1 MNVTSI
7 RNFLLGSPKPH
18 SVRVT
23 TDEDE
28 VKVVRVKNYAK
39 TAETIHALNP
49 VLLECLDAKGEL
61 IRAKRHGEQAATSQE
76 DDPEL
81 PKVLATDPHAAAFG
95 LYAKLL
101 ARAYTHSTDVA
112 FTKLV
117 EILERVNERSD
128 NIEQRLER
136 AERSARQMAQDAI
149 DDAMDR
155 AEEAAAKAGEA
166 SDGGGDVGQ
175 RIFEAFLSGQARKA
189 AAAPTPPTNG
199 KGH

>member
-1 MNVTSI
+1 MNVSTI
-7 RNFLLGSPKPH
+7 RNFLLQSPKPH

-23 TDEDE
+23 TEEEDQ
-28 VKVVRVKNYAK
+28 KLVRVKNYAK

-61 IRAKRHGEQAATSQE
+61 IRAKREGGNTAATSQE

-81 PKVLATDPHAAAFG
+81 PKVLVDDAGAAAFA

-136 AERSARQMAQDAI
+136 AERNARQLAQDQI
-149 DDAMDR
+149 DEAMDR
-155 AEEAAAKAGEA
+155 AAEAAEKAGEQGGENAIGQRILEGFLSGQVKAAAAKAP
-166 SDGGGDVGQ
+166 
-175 RIFEAFLSGQARKA
+175 
-189 AAAPTPPTNG
+189 APNG